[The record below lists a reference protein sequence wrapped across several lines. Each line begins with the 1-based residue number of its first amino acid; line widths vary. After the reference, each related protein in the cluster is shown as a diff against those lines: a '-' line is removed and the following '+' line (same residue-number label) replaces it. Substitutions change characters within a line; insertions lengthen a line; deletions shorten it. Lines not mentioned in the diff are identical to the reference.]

1 LPLRAALSMLA
12 TYSRPHVTEAR
23 CMAKKSKKF
32 RIATEGATVD
42 GRTIQREWIAQMAEH
57 YDPAKYRA
65 TINLEHI
72 RGVLPDGPFRNYG
85 FVDALSQ
92 VQNADGKLELFA
104 EISPTDDLVGMT
116 KKGQKVFTSIEVNP
130 KFADTGKAYLVGLAV
145 TDNPAS
151 LGTEM
156 LQFAASN
163 PDANPFAARKL
174 HPDNHFSAAVET
186 VIEFVDEPEAKP
198 GVLAKIREL
207 FARKN
212 LTDDA
217 RFADIEAALEE
228 VAEHGEAQSAQTA
241 RQFEQV
247 DTEIKA
253 SRQQL
258 TDMSSRVAALEQ
270 LFNTTPAA
278 IATRPLAT
286 GTDDALTDF

>member
-1 LPLRAALSMLA
+1 MLA
-12 TYSRPHVTEAR
+12 TIFCPYITEALG
-23 CMAKKSKKF
+23 MAKKSKKF

-42 GRTIQREWIAQMAEH
+42 GRTIQREWIAQMAES

-85 FVDALSQ
+85 FVDALTQ
-92 VQNADGKLELFA
+92 AQNAEGKLELFA

-156 LQFAASN
+156 LQFAAAN

-186 VIEFVDEPEAKP
+186 AIEFVDEPDVKP

-212 LTDDA
+212 VSDEA
-217 RFADIEAALEE
+217 RFTDIEAALEE
-228 VAEHGEAQSAQTA
+228 VAEHGEAQSVETA

-247 DTEIKA
+247 DTELKA
-253 SRQQL
+253 RAQQL
-258 TDMSSRVAALEQ
+258 TDVTTRLTALEQ

-278 IATRPLAT
+278 TATRPRAT

>member
-1 LPLRAALSMLA
+1 
-12 TYSRPHVTEAR
+12 
-23 CMAKKSKKF
+23 MAKKSKKF
-32 RIATEGATVD
+32 RVATEGATVD
-42 GRTIQREWIAQMAEH
+42 GRTIQREWITQMAAS

-72 RGVLPDGPFRNYG
+72 RGLLPDGPFRNYG

-92 VQNADGKLELFA
+92 EQNTEGKLELFA
-104 EISPTDDLVGMT
+104 VISPTDDLVNLT
-116 KKGQKVFTSIEVNP
+116 QKGQKVFTSIEVNP

-156 LQFAASN
+156 LQFAAAN
-163 PDANPFAARKL
+163 PDANPLAARKQ

-186 VIEFVDEPEAKP
+186 LIEFADESETPSILERVRK
-198 GVLAKIREL
+198 L
-207 FARKN
+207 FTRKDANDAR
-212 LTDDA
+212 

-247 DTEIKA
+247 DTEVKA
-253 SRQQL
+253 TRQQL
-258 TDMSSRVAALEQ
+258 AEMTTRVAALEQ
-270 LFNTTPAA
+270 LFNDTPAA
-278 IATRPLAT
+278 TATRPVAT

>member
-1 LPLRAALSMLA
+1 
-12 TYSRPHVTEAR
+12 
-23 CMAKKSKKF
+23 MAKKSKKF
-32 RIATEGATVD
+32 RVATEGATVD
-42 GRTIQREWIAQMAEH
+42 GRTIQREWITQMAAS

-72 RGVLPDGPFRNYG
+72 RGLLPDGPFRNYG

-92 VQNADGKLELFA
+92 EKNAEGKLELFA
-104 EISPTDDLVGMT
+104 VISPTDDLVT
-116 KKGQKVFTSIEVNP
+116 LTQKGQKVFTSIEVNP

-156 LQFAASN
+156 LQFAAAN
-163 PDANPFAARKL
+163 PDANPLAARKQ

-186 VIEFVDEPEAKP
+186 LIEFADETETPSILERVRK
-198 GVLAKIREL
+198 L
-207 FARKN
+207 FTRKDALDAR
-212 LTDDA
+212 

-247 DTEIKA
+247 DTEVKA
-253 SRQQL
+253 TSQQL
-258 TDMSSRVAALEQ
+258 AEMTTRVAALEQ
-270 LFNTTPAA
+270 LFNDTPAGT
-278 IATRPLAT
+278 ATRPVAT

>member
-1 LPLRAALSMLA
+1 
-12 TYSRPHVTEAR
+12 
-23 CMAKKSKKF
+23 MAKKAKTF

-42 GRTIQREWIAQMAEH
+42 GRTIQREWIAQMADS

-85 FVDALSQ
+85 FVDALTQS
-92 VQNADGKLELFA
+92 QNAEGKLELFA
-104 EISPTDDLVGMT
+104 AITPTDDLVAMT
-116 KKGQKVFTSIEVNP
+116 KRGQKVFSSIEVNP

-156 LQFAASN
+156 LQFAAAN

-186 VIEFVDEPEAKP
+186 VIEFVDEPDAKP
-198 GVLAKIREL
+198 GVLARIREL

-212 LTDDA
+212 LSDDA

-253 SRQQL
+253 RRQQL
-258 TDMSSRVAALEQ
+258 ADMTTRVAALEQ
-270 LFNTTPAA
+270 LFNSTPAA
-278 IATRPLAT
+278 TATRPLAT